1 MGERGVGEAALD
13 ELAGEILRR
22 HENAEAEANITSAV
36 RDFLIGAGLARADQ
50 IVEEN
55 PPAQASRRA
64 VDLTALDTFI
74 EVKRRIGAR
83 AGFRPGAQYVEQLD
97 DYLDQS
103 ERAGQRSRMGILTDG
118 KYWLLRW
125 PGAGAVKTAA
135 PYGFTLDAKDG
146 GGWRLRDW
154 LRDRAL
160 VSSENIPLRDRESVE
175 EHFWSRQSALRE
187 GHCPP
192 AGAVRP
198 ARGRARRCG

>member
-1 MGERGVGEAALD
+1 MRGWR
-13 ELAGEILRR
+13 GEILRR
-22 HENAEAEANITSAV
+22 YENAEAEANITSAV

-55 PPAQASRRA
+55 PPAQTSRRA

-83 AGFRPGAQYVEQLD
+83 AGFSPDARYVEQID

-103 ERAGQRSRMGILTDG
+103 ERAGKRSRMGILTDG

-125 PGAGAVKTAA
+125 PGCRGDVKTAP
-135 PYGFTLDAKDG
+135 PYGFTLDARDG
-146 GGWRLRDW
+146 GGWSGYTSGCGTGHW
-154 LRDRAL
+154 FPAGTFHC
-160 VSSENIPLRDRESVE
+160 IDRESVE
-175 EHFWSRQSALRE
+175 EHFGVGNPHYEQGR
-187 GHCPP
+187 CPP

-198 ARGRARRCG
+198 ARGRARRYG

>member
-22 HENAEAEANITSAV
+22 HEHAEPEANITSAV

-83 AGFRPGAQYVEQLD
+83 AGFSPNARYVEQLD

-135 PYGFTLDAKDG
+135 PYGFTLDEKDG
-146 GGWRLRDW
+146 GGIRACATGCATEALFSSRRTWPL
-154 LRDRAL
+154 LDRKT
-160 VSSENIPLRDRESVE
+160 VE
-175 EHFWSRQSALRE
+175 KHFSPGKSPHYE
-187 GHCPP
+187 KDISPP
-192 AGAVRP
+192 AGAV
-198 ARGRARRCG
+198 